1 MNITF
6 LIGNGFDLNCGLKS
20 SYHDIYLEYIK
31 QPSSSDVIAKFK
43 KDLWDK
49 IDNWGDFEVAMADY
63 MKNFKTE
70 NDFLEC
76 LRDFVAYLEKYLTD
90 EEKQYTDISSD
101 RIRSVIIKE
110 LNKSLTEFHKGV
122 THDLD
127 RLHVQDAN
135 IFAVVFNYTKV
146 FDTFQGLES
155 STNTPVKI
163 KDVIHIHGRLNDDV
177 IMGMDNASQ
186 IKDLQFS
193 LSMKGR
199 RAFIKSVMNQYYD
212 TIRLNN
218 AIKYISNSDVICV
231 FGMSLGESDLRWR
244 NLIIDTLV
252 KKDNAHLFLYDHK
265 CSCLSSMGAE
275 HRIDVEEERKK
286 EKLNAWHIKE
296 NDMSL
301 VFDKVHIPCCKNIF
315 NFSDVITKEKL
326 MIIAEERA
334 LKEKAPRFVYPTN
347 LNR

>member
-1 MNITF
+1 MNVTF

-31 QPSSSDVIAKFK
+31 QPSSSDVIANFK

-49 IDNWGDFEVAMADY
+49 IDNWGDFEVAMAGY
-63 MKNFKTE
+63 MKSFKTE
-70 NDFLEC
+70 KEFLEC
-76 LRDFVAYLEKYLTD
+76 LRDFVAYLEKHLTD
-90 EEKQYTDISSD
+90 EEKQYTDIRSD
-101 RIRSVIIKE
+101 RIKSVVIE
-110 LNKSLTEFHKGV
+110 EMNRSLTEFHKGV

-127 RLHVQDAN
+127 RLLVKDAD
-135 IFAVVFNYTKV
+135 IYAIVFNYTKV
-146 FDTFQGLES
+146 FDTFQGLKS
-155 STNTPVKI
+155 STDTPVTI
-163 KDVIHIHGRLNDDV
+163 KDTIHIHGNLNDDV

-186 IKDLQFS
+186 ITDLQFV

-199 RAFIKSVMNQYYD
+199 RAFIKSVMNQYFD
-212 TIRLNN
+212 KTRLTN
-218 AIKYISNSDVICV
+218 AIKYISDSDIICV
-231 FGMSLGESDLRWR
+231 FGMSLSESDLRWR
-244 NLIIDTLV
+244 NLIIETLV
-252 KKDNAHLFLYDHK
+252 KKDNAHLFLYDYK

-275 HRIDVEEERKK
+275 HRIDVEEDRKIEILNSWNIE
-286 EKLNAWHIKE
+286 EK
-296 NDMSL
+296 DMSI

-334 LKEKAPRFVYPTN
+334 RKEKAPRFVYPTN